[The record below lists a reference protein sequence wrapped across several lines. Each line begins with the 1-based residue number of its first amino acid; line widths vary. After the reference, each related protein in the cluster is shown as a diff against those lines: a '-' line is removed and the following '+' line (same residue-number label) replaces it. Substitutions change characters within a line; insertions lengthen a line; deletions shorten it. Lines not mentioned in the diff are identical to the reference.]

1 MAKEIETESA
11 GTSNPVDAI
20 KAGLAE
26 VLKKYAVP
34 DPKIVSVL
42 PKGGVKLDFVGH
54 ADITRILIE
63 IDPLWYWEPI
73 KFDEDGLPAY
83 RVENGMAHMAGRL
96 CILGVERI
104 AIGSAAH
111 NKPDLLKELASD
123 FIRNGA
129 MRFGISLSL
138 WTKNEWEDLDTHIK
152 PGVGKPKPYP
162 ATGAASKQLQ
172 MPMPSPTKGAT
183 SVDKETGKVLHLPTV
198 ETSKAKHPS
207 NTPTK
212 QQIDFINKAATE
224 FGDPVEVCKD
234 IIERPIASISDLTVD
249 EMKVIN
255 ENLKQRKAK

>member
-1 MAKEIETESA
+1 MAKEIETD
-11 GTSNPVDAI
+11 GVINHIDKVRSN
-20 KAGLAE
+20 LAD

-73 KFDEDGLPAY
+73 RFDDDGLPAY

-96 CILGVERI
+96 SILGIERV

-111 NKPDLLKELASD
+111 NKPDLLKELVSD
-123 FIRNGA
+123 FLRNGA

-152 PGVGKPKPYP
+152 PGVGKPK
-162 ATGAASKQLQ
+162 AV
-172 MPMPSPTKGAT
+172 MPMPSPTKGGTA
-183 SVDKETGKVLHLPTV
+183 VDKATGKVMHLPTV
-198 ETSKAKHPS
+198 EGSKMKHPS

-212 QQIDFINKAATE
+212 QQIEFITKAARE
-224 FGDPVEVCKD
+224 FGDPVDVCSD
-234 IIERPIASISDLTVD
+234 ILDRQIESIETLTVD
-249 EMKVIN
+249 EMKLIN
-255 ENLKQRKAK
+255 ANLKERKAK